1 MLNMLYHFPPVR
13 FVDENNIY
21 GQVAHIQTEA
31 DEAFRELSTGDID
44 ALADEIMDAMHSCET
59 ALRIL
64 EKRHGID
71 VKAVMMRVYEKNEK
85 RGYYQ

>member
-1 MLNMLYHFPPVR
+1 MLNMLYHFPKVR

-44 ALADEIMDAMHSCET
+44 ALADEIMDTMHSCET
-59 ALRIL
+59 AMRIL
-64 EKRHGID
+64 EKSHG
-71 VKAVMMRVYEKNEK
+71 VNPNAVMMRVYEKNEK